1 VLNVPIKSSI
11 VCVFGDFVY
20 VSRMLLPLLLAVAAS
35 PIGTPHIEL
44 VTMGEGPMIFERFG
58 HAAICV
64 VYEGKPLQDV
74 CYNYGI
80 TNFDDGAKLGLDFL
94 QGKAKFWSDKEWM
107 HRMLRAYERA
117 DRTIYTQALPLP
129 PSSVERII
137 ARAESDIREE
147 NKYYV
152 YHHFFNNC
160 ATRLRDAIDD
170 ALDHQLS
177 NAPDSKTLTDKTY
190 RQIGQERLAD
200 DSPLNTALIVVSDYV
215 LGRALDRAPTRYES
229 MFLPDKLREEIAT
242 RLNAPPIKIAQQ
254 TDLVK
259 QNGTTGKI
267 WELLFA
273 LVLALPVA
281 IGHFFFKPGI
291 ARRLFWALPALML
304 GLIGTIV
311 WALPILSSVP
321 ELKITECWPVF
332 LPTDF
337 ALPFLPEKWLAKYVL
352 ARIGL
357 VVLSLL
363 LLLVHVFCQPLFLP
377 SLAVLLPM
385 LATFAAR
392 KIPSSKSTKSPETSE
407 ESKPLDE
414 AASSAPQAP

>member
-1 VLNVPIKSSI
+1 
-11 VCVFGDFVY
+11 
-20 VSRMLLPLLLAVAAS
+20 MLLPLLLSVAAS
-35 PIGTPHIEL
+35 PHIEL

-64 VYEGKPLQDV
+64 VYDGNHREDA

-80 TNFDDGAKLGLDFL
+80 TNFDDGAKLGWDFL
-94 QGKAKFWSDKEWM
+94 QGRAKFWADKEPM
-107 HRMLRAYERA
+107 YRMIWAYKHA
-117 DRTIYTQALPLP
+117 DRTIYRQVLPLP
-129 PSSVERII
+129 PSAVERVI
-137 ARAESDIREE
+137 ARAENDILEE

-177 NAPDSKTLTDKTY
+177 NAPDSKALTDKTY

-215 LGRALDRAPTRYES
+215 LGRALDRAPTRFES

-254 TDLVK
+254 ADLVK
-259 QNGTTGKI
+259 QNGSTGKI

-291 ARRLFWALPALML
+291 ARRLLWALPALML

-311 WALPILSSVP
+311 WALPIISSVP

-337 ALPFLPEKWLAKYVL
+337 ALPFLPEKWLKKYVL

-357 VVLSLL
+357 VALALV
-363 LLLVHVFCQPLFLP
+363 LLLVHAFRQPLFLP

-385 LATFAAR
+385 LATFAGWR
-392 KIPSSKSTKSPETSE
+392 PESTKAAKTTHDPA
-407 ESKPLDE
+407 ESKPSDV
-414 AASSAPQAP
+414 AHSPAIPPT